1 MDILEQ
7 LDRLSSQL
15 PPLGQ
20 QTSPAE
26 SLTSGS
32 QVLLEGA
39 VKIYTCLRR
48 HALIPHRDLPLAPL
62 LSRMALAL
70 AALCRACGVPI
81 ADLPCG
87 ASESG
92 DSQEW
97 LRLGKGGQ
105 VQEGTLV
112 ALLQGV
118 ADLYLLVRRDLG
130 GSNYFKGQVYRSAIL
145 TVWRS
150 LESLVRL
157 LGVDLAAALEEGQ
170 AEVHGTPATASL
182 LHRTDPTWD
191 GGFAFLVDDLA
202 GVGNVGEYAL
212 LFVPA
217 KWKQRAGWYAL
228 RVEPIQRA
236 LSTGLAV
243 TRPDGWCRGFAFCSD
258 EAHRRCE
265 TMGEAYRQIQGDAR
279 RFLR

>member
-20 QTSPAE
+20 QLSPPE

-32 QVLLEGA
+32 QVLMEQGVRL
-39 VKIYTCLRR
+39 YTCLRR
-48 HALIPHRDLPLAPL
+48 HASVSHRDLPLAPL

-70 AALCRACGVPI
+70 AALCRTCGVPI

-87 ASESG
+87 APELG
-92 DSQEW
+92 DSQQW
-97 LRLGKGGQ
+97 LRLGEGGQ
-105 VQEGTLV
+105 VKEGALV

-130 GSNYFKGQVYRSAIL
+130 GSDYFKGQAYRSAIF

-157 LGVDLAAALEEGQ
+157 LGVDLAATLGEGQ
-170 AEVHGTPATASL
+170 AEVHGTPTTASL

-191 GGFAFLVDDLA
+191 GGFAFLVDELA
-202 GVGNVGEYAL
+202 GEGNIGEYAL

-217 KWKQRAGWYAL
+217 QWKQRAGWYAL
-228 RVEPIQRA
+228 CVEPIQRA
-236 LSTGLAV
+236 LGSGLVV
-243 TRPDGWCRGFAFCSD
+243 TRPDGWCRGFAFCGE

-265 TMGEAYRQIQGDAR
+265 TMGEAYRQLQRDAR
-279 RFLR
+279 RIPR